1 MQFIDSTKFM
11 ASSLTNLVNNFYE
24 GIIELNV
31 NMDTMI
37 KNVELVEL
45 HMKYATASFNTQIL
59 KVI

>member
-1 MQFIDSTKFM
+1 M